1 MLQIGVSSHILIPA
15 HCLIESWFSHVWL
28 FEGAEG
34 GKWVRDI
41 EEGFLDTESTS
52 STIQGRVKPE
62 GSEAKKL
69 RIS

>member
-1 MLQIGVSSHILIPA
+1 MPA
-15 HCLIESWFSHVWL
+15 HGSIESCFSHVWL

-41 EEGFLDTESTS
+41 EERFLEENAESA
-52 STIQGRVKPE
+52 STIIQDRIRHE

-69 RIS
+69 RLG

>member
-1 MLQIGVSSHILIPA
+1 
-15 HCLIESWFSHVWL
+15 VWL

-41 EEGFLDTESTS
+41 EESFLKENAESPS
-52 STIQGRVKPE
+52 IQGRVQNE

-69 RIS
+69 RIG